1 MLRYR
6 CAFQARST
14 PRQHFSFIPKIEILS
29 FSSAILS
36 YVPSYDLEPHLAEKI
51 LIKHNLG
58 PVFSIEPIATGLIN
72 PVLLLNKQ
80 YILRIDL
87 QTTDNPEKLKREAY
101 LFNTLKQFNIPT
113 PDLLGFDDSAEIVPY
128 PYILISYIPG
138 APLDAAWETLNLS
151 QKQHIAFQMGDLAH
165 KIHLITPETLGNHP
179 IFGTI
184 DQWLKRY
191 AAKRQLYWQVIS
203 QQHYFSTEVNRHITQ
218 IFNQFDQIQWQG
230 KARLKHGDFSPG
242 NIQISNGNIV
252 GIFDFEFS
260 YFADPLRDLEK
271 YLISFQLPGLDTK
284 EFLRGYQKPVLSK
297 EEILRIKTHSI
308 HQGLW
313 EIHATITHI
322 HPYGKEEI
330 EEGKTLIMNA
340 LKL

>member
-1 MLRYR
+1 
-6 CAFQARST
+6 
-14 PRQHFSFIPKIEILS
+14 
-29 FSSAILS
+29 
-36 YVPSYDLEPHLAEKI
+36 VPSYDLKPHLAEKI
-51 LIKHNLG
+51 LMKHNLG
-58 PVFSIEPIATGLIN
+58 PVSSIEPIATGLLN

-87 QTTDNPEKLKREAY
+87 QTSDNPEKLKREAY
-101 LFNTLKQFNIPT
+101 LFNTLKQFDIPT
-113 PDLLGFDDSAEIVPY
+113 PDLLGFDDSGEILPS

-138 APLDAAWETLNLS
+138 APLGEAWETLSPS
-151 QKQHIAFQMGDLAH
+151 QKKHIAFQLGDLAH
-165 KIHLITPETLGNHP
+165 NIHQITPETLGNQP

-191 AAKRQLYWQVIS
+191 AAKRQQYWQVVS
-203 QQHYFSTEVNRHITQ
+203 KQHYFSTKINRQITE
-218 IFNQFDQIQWQG
+218 IFNQFDHIQWQG

-242 NIQISNGNIV
+242 NIQVIHGNIV

-271 YLISFQLPGLDTK
+271 YTISFQLPGLDTK
-284 EFLRGYQKPVLSK
+284 EFLRGYQKPLLSK
-297 EEILRIKTHSI
+297 EETLRIKTHSI

-313 EIHATITHI
+313 ELHAAITQA
-322 HPYGKEEI
+322 HPYGDAEI
-330 EEGKTLIMNA
+330 AEGKTLILNA